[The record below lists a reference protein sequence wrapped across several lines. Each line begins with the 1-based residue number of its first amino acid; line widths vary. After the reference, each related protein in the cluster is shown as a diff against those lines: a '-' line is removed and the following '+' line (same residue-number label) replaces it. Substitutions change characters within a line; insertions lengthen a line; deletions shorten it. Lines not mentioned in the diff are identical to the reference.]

1 MVFVQSRIQGVKFR
15 IYTYI
20 MKFGLPLLIPFIV
33 SMVKGEKTFALQ
45 YLCFLLI
52 VAVLVSVWLMLFNSG
67 KSKIVEYSLE
77 LNSDGIHLT
86 EFGKTKS
93 VLWND
98 YAGYS
103 VGGLPKTVSIKTPLN
118 GELEFGYFV
127 FSQGQRNR
135 IFEALKFKE
144 L

>member
-1 MVFVQSRIQGVKFR
+1 
-15 IYTYI
+15 
-20 MKFGLPLLIPFIV
+20 
-33 SMVKGEKTFALQ
+33 MVKGEKTFALQ